1 MADASDFP
9 YLKRDLIRLLGI
21 LCHNRKAIQDRIR
34 LCGGIPLVLNLCT
47 IDDRNPCKF
56 PFGLHWLTCCC
67 CFSPERHSL
76 TLSLTHHRPLRFTFQ
91 LTMIMKILDLR
102 EYAIFAL
109 RNLLHN
115 NPENQAVVNNFQAD
129 EHVGPNVVV
138 RELPGA
144 K

>member
-1 MADASDFP
+1 
-9 YLKRDLIRLLGI
+9 
-21 LCHNRKAIQDRIR
+21 
-34 LCGGIPLVLNLCT
+34 
-47 IDDRNPCKF
+47 
-56 PFGLHWLTCCC
+56 
-67 CFSPERHSL
+67 
-76 TLSLTHHRPLRFTFQ
+76 
-91 LTMIMKILDLR
+91 MIMKILDLR